1 MSRSIHTTY
10 SKDIFGLNKRELEE
24 QFNDPNSDLASLAE
38 KSSIK
43 ARVKK
48 ERKIH
53 VVSEKCPCTKYKRF
67 SIKMNPST
75 TKSVNIMISERENLK
90 S

>member
-10 SKDIFGLNKRELEE
+10 SKDIFGLTKKELEE

-43 ARVKK
+43 AKVKK
-48 ERKIH
+48 ERKDKRIEIKNIN
-53 VVSEKCPCTKYKRF
+53 SEKK
-67 SIKMNPST
+67 
-75 TKSVNIMISERENLK
+75 
-90 S
+90 

>member
-10 SKDIFGLNKRELEE
+10 SKDIFGLTKRELEE

-48 ERKIH
+48 ERKD
-53 VVSEKCPCTKYKRF
+53 KRIE
-67 SIKMNPST
+67 IK
-75 TKSVNIMISERENLK
+75 NINNENLIEP
-90 S
+90 

>member
-1 MSRSIHTTY
+1 MPLVSGGRWHFKKNKKDMSRSIHTTY
-10 SKDIFGLNKRELEE
+10 SKDIFGLTKRELEE

-48 ERKIH
+48 ERKD
-53 VVSEKCPCTKYKRF
+53 KRIE
-67 SIKMNPST
+67 IK
-75 TKSVNIMISERENLK
+75 NINNENLIEP
-90 S
+90 

>member
-10 SKDIFGLNKRELEE
+10 SKDIFGLTKRELEE

-48 ERKIH
+48 ERKDKRIEIKNINN
-53 VVSEKCPCTKYKRF
+53 EKLIEP
-67 SIKMNPST
+67 
-75 TKSVNIMISERENLK
+75 
-90 S
+90 

>member
-10 SKDIFGLNKRELEE
+10 SKDIFGLTKRELEE

-48 ERKIH
+48 ERKDKKIEIKNINN
-53 VVSEKCPCTKYKRF
+53 EKLIEP
-67 SIKMNPST
+67 
-75 TKSVNIMISERENLK
+75 
-90 S
+90 

>member
-10 SKDIFGLNKRELEE
+10 SKDIFGLTKRELEE

-48 ERKIH
+48 ERKD
-53 VVSEKCPCTKYKRF
+53 KRF
-67 SIKMNPST
+67 EIK
-75 TKSVNIMISERENLK
+75 NINNEKLIEP
-90 S
+90 

>member
-10 SKDIFGLNKRELEE
+10 SKDLYGLTKRELEE

-43 ARVKK
+43 AKVKK
-48 ERKIH
+48 ERKDKRIE
-53 VVSEKCPCTKYKRF
+53 EK
-67 SIKMNPST
+67 
-75 TKSVNIMISERENLK
+75 NINNEKLIEP
-90 S
+90 

>member
-10 SKDIFGLNKRELEE
+10 SKDIYGLTKRELEE

-48 ERKIH
+48 ERKDKRIEIKNINN
-53 VVSEKCPCTKYKRF
+53 EKLIEP
-67 SIKMNPST
+67 
-75 TKSVNIMISERENLK
+75 
-90 S
+90 